1 MKIQPQA
8 FLLALRPK
16 QWVKNAVV
24 LAPVFFAAG
33 DRAQRLNVASVAE
46 ALLAALLF
54 CVVSSGIYVMNDL
67 CDRDADRL
75 HPVKR
80 LRPVASGAL
89 PVGAARVLMV
99 ALLLVGLGGSF
110 AASLELGGV
119 LTGYALLQVAYT
131 LFLKRIALV
140 DVFVIAAGFVMR
152 AGAGAVAAQVAISP
166 WLLLC
171 AFLLALFLA
180 LCKRR
185 HEKRLLDD
193 RADGHRASLEGY
205 DARLLDLLIAIV
217 SAVTIACYAIYTLW
231 PETVEKFHSHGL
243 GLTVPLVIFGMFRY
257 LDLVY
262 RHEQGGH
269 PERVLF
275 GDSPLL
281 FCLGAYALTVLAVFH
296 RGLFG

>member
-1 MKIQPQA
+1 MTTPRA
-8 FLLALRPK
+8 LLLALRPR
-16 QWVKNAVV
+16 QWAKNAVV

-33 DRAQRLNVASVAE
+33 DRAQRLSQGAVAD
-46 ALLAALLF
+46 ALLAAALF
-54 CVVSSGIYVMNDL
+54 CVVSSGVYVMNDL
-67 CDRDADRL
+67 HDRAADRL

-89 PVGAARVLMV
+89 PAGIACALMAALF
-99 ALLLVGLGGSF
+99 AAGLAGSF
-110 AASLELGGV
+110 AVSLKLGGV
-119 LTGYALLQVAYT
+119 LASYALLQVAYT
-131 LFLKRIALV
+131 FLLKRVALV
-140 DVFVIAAGFVMR
+140 DVFVIAAGFVLR
-152 AGAGAVAAQVAISP
+152 AGAGAVAARVAISP

-193 RADGHRASLEGY
+193 RAESHRASLEDY

-231 PETVEKFHSHGL
+231 PDTVTKFNTHGL
-243 GLTVPLVIFGMFRY
+243 GLTVPLVMFGLFRY

-262 RHEQGGH
+262 RHEQGGQ
-269 PERVLF
+269 PEKVLF
-275 GDSPLL
+275 GDPPLL
-281 FCLGAYALTVLAVFH
+281 VCLGAYVLTVLAVFH
-296 RGLFG
+296 WGSIG